1 MKLKQLYLLIIESN
15 MNRSIL
21 NQAFIGMGYRQLT
34 HNNLGNIYGK
44 PIGFGM
50 IIAQIENNHKE
61 ISMKTLFRRYNDGK
75 IGVWGS
81 SKIDID
87 FTNPKVGY
95 ETLEGEDLYNEY
107 IKSIAY
113 GEYEASAEK
122 VITPVRGKPFAFVTN
137 NDVMSF
143 FNI

>member
-1 MKLKQLYLLIIESN
+1 
-15 MNRSIL
+15 MNRNIL
-21 NQAFIGMGYRQLT
+21 NQAFIAMGYRQLSN
-34 HNNLGNIYGK
+34 HNLGNIYGK

-61 ISMKTLFRRYNDGK
+61 ISMKTLFRRYNDEK

-87 FTNPKVGY
+87 FTNPKTGY

-107 IKSIAY
+107 AKSIAY

-122 VITPVRGKPFAFVTN
+122 VITPISGNYKTFAFITK
-137 NDVMSF
+137 NDFMSL